1 MKAVF
6 TVSLLVATAFAP
18 AALAQQAQQQQ
29 PAQAQQQQQPQ
40 TEAQAPGQTGS
51 CDRLIATLQQNP
63 NIDSPVTL
71 DQARQFK
78 RQNNLQA
85 CRQANNRIRQAA
97 GQQQTDVFVQQQAPR
112 VRVDRAPLN
121 VRVQQPQP
129 QVDVI
134 QAQPQITVR
143 QAPPTITVQQP
154 QPEIIVRMPEPEVNV
169 SMPQPRVSVDRP
181 PIDVTTLPPEQQAQA
196 QAIQQADQVPPRVVV
211 QRAAPVEPNVQL
223 SGQPSLRFEQTG
235 EPRVVYQRAEGQP
248 RVRFEPMQQA
258 QQNRRQQQMAGQQNA
273 CNQLVTM
280 LQQNT
285 DVDSPVTLARA
296 REYQQQGN
304 QRACRQAIARIEAAG
319 DEAQTEA
326 QQQAV
331 GQRGTTGVAAPQAT
345 RRIAV
350 TELLDNN
357 LYNAR
362 GQLLGDVER
371 VVVSLADNQ
380 QYIVIGHGG
389 ILGLGEKQVAIPLS
403 NTYLVGDRLTVRGLS
418 EAQIEAMPEWSWD
431 RNRFRELSENQFAT
445 VGAQ

>member
-1 MKAVF
+1 MKSTF
-6 TVSLLVATAFAP
+6 ILSLLAATAFAP
-18 AALAQQAQQQQ
+18 AALAQQTQQ

-40 TEAQAPGQTGS
+40 TEAQAPGQAGS
-51 CDRLIATLQQNP
+51 CDRLIAMLQQNP

-78 RQNNLQA
+78 NQNNLQA
-85 CRQANNRIRQAA
+85 CRQANNRIRQTA
-97 GQQQTDVFVQQQAPR
+97 GQQQTEIHVQQQAPR
-112 VRVDRAPLN
+112 VKVDRAPLN

-129 QVDVI
+129 QVNVV
-134 QAQPQITVR
+134 QAQPQITIR

-181 PIDVTTLPPEQQAQA
+181 PIDVTTLPPEQRGAA
-196 QAIQQADQVPPRVVV
+196 QAIQQAEQVPPKVTV
-211 QRAAPVEPNVQL
+211 QRAAPVEPHVQL
-223 SGQPSLRFEQTG
+223 SGRPSLRFEQTG

-248 RVRFEPMQQA
+248 RVRVEPMQQA
-258 QQNRRQQQMAGQQNA
+258 QQNRQQQRMAGQQNA

-280 LQQNT
+280 LQQNP
-285 DVDSPVTLARA
+285 DVDSPVTLTRA

-304 QRACRQAIARIEAAG
+304 QRACRQAMARIEAAG
-319 DEAQTEA
+319 DEEQTQA
-326 QQQAV
+326 QQAV
-331 GQRGTTGVAAPQAT
+331 GQSGTTGVAAPQAT

-350 TELLDNN
+350 TELLDDN

-362 GQLLGDVER
+362 GQSLGDVER

-403 NTYLVGDRLTVRGLS
+403 NVYLVGDRLTVRGLS
-418 EAQIEAMPEWSWD
+418 EAQIEAMPEWNWD
-431 RNRFRELSENQFAT
+431 RTRFRELSENQFAT